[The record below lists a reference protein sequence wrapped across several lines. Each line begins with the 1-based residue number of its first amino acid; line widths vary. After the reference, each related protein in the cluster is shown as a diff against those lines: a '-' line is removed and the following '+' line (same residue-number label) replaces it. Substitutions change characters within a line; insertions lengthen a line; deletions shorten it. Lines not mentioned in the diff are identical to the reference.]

1 MVLWAVF
8 LEAFGLFG
16 VHKVNGKQ
24 ACSVIVPVTRSVA
37 TGARDQCWKL
47 LGLVHARDTLKW
59 NLSLHFHLFFG
70 VHPY

>member
-24 ACSVIVPVTRSVA
+24 ACSVIVSVTRSVA

-47 LGLVHARDTLKW
+47 LGLVHARDTLK
-59 NLSLHFHLFFG
+59 
-70 VHPY
+70 